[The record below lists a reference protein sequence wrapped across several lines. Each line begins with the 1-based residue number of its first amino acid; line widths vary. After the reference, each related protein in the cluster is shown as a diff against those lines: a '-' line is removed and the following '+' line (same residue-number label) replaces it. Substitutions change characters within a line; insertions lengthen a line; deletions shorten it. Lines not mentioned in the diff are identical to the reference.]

1 MSEKTVTTRI
11 QQKAQVLAVQQLRD
25 KYKSEYSE
33 MYRQAVI
40 MLGGTPRQ
48 TKEEKIAKL
57 QAEIA
62 KLREAN

>member
-1 MSEKTVTTRI
+1 MTAASKV
-11 QQKAQVLAVQQLRD
+11 QQKAQVMAVQQLRD

-40 MLGGTPRQ
+40 LLGGTPRQ

-62 KLREAN
+62 KLQEAK